1 MKQHVLIVDDD
12 EMIQA
17 MVSFLVKE
25 DVSVRTTQVDSGQL
39 MHAALKT
46 DKVDLLVLDLGLPD
60 EDGLALARQVR
71 ARTDIPIIVLTGDQ
85 SHERL
90 IAALEIGV
98 NDFITKPFDP
108 YELRLRIKNLLRY
121 NRPKPSVLAE
131 TGRRID
137 LGALVLDLNSRTLQE
152 KSGARVAL
160 TRSEYNI
167 LAALVQRQDKAMSR
181 GELLDVIAQGNDAP
195 SPRAI
200 DVYIRQIRKKLEP
213 YTHHPQ
219 MIEVVRG
226 YGYMFVMASNRAL

>member
-25 DVSVRTTQVDSGQL
+25 DVSVRTTQVETGQK
-39 MHAALKT
+39 MHSVLKS
-46 DKVDLLVLDLGLPD
+46 DHVDLVVLDLGLPD
-60 EDGLALARQVR
+60 EDGLALARQMR
-71 ARTDIPIIVLTGDQ
+71 ARSDVPIIVLTGDQ

-90 IAALEIGV
+90 ISALEVGV

-121 NRPKPSVLAE
+121 NRPSRRERAE
-131 TGRRID
+131 RDNHID
-137 LGALVLDLNSRTLQE
+137 LGALVLDLDSRTL
-152 KSGARVAL
+152 KTKLGAPVAL
-160 TRSEYNI
+160 TRSEYSI
-167 LAALVQRQDKAMSR
+167 LAALAQRQDKAMSR
-181 GELLDVIAQGNDAP
+181 GELLDIIAQGDDSP

-213 YTHHPQ
+213 YPNHAQ
-219 MIEVVRG
+219 MIQAVRG
-226 YGYMFVMASNRAL
+226 YGYIFVGGSHGSS